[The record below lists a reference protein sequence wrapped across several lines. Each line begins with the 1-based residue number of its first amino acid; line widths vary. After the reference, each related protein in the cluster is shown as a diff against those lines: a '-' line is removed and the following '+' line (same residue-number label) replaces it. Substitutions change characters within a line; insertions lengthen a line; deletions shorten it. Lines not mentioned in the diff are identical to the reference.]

1 MTGSHA
7 TDRSGDEGGIP
18 PGRSARQPMFNL
30 PSVITWMLVLMWALQ
45 IVRDYVL
52 TRSQDIQVL
61 IQGGFIPLR
70 YSIDFSE
77 QGLAWLWTPLT
88 YSVLHGG
95 FAHLV
100 VNSIW
105 LMAFGAVVARRIG
118 VSKFLIFWVFSSIAS
133 AAVYWLANQDS
144 NIPMIGA
151 SGVVSALMGAAAR
164 FAFPM
169 SGRFNRMFAHLL
181 PRLTLAE
188 AMTNKTVITY
198 VAIWFGIN
206 ALAAFGFSG
215 GVGEGAQIAWEAHI
229 GGFLFGFFV
238 FPVFDNRQAI

>member
-7 TDRSGDEGGIP
+7 TDRSGDEGNIP
-18 PGRSARQPMFNL
+18 NRHGTGQPMFNL
-30 PSVITWMLVLMWALQ
+30 PAVIVWVLALMWALQ
-45 IVRDYVL
+45 LIRDFL
-52 TRSQDIQVL
+52 LSRAQDVQVL
-61 IQGGFIPLR
+61 IEGGFIPLR
-70 YSIDFSE
+70 YAIDTSE
-77 QGLAWLWTPLT
+77 QSLAWLWTPLT
-88 YSVLHGG
+88 YSLLHGG
-95 FAHLV
+95 FAHLI

-118 VSKFLIFWVFSSIAS
+118 TSKFLIFWVFSAIAS
-133 AAVYWLANQDS
+133 AALYWLVNQDS
-144 NIPMIGA
+144 NVPMIGA

-169 SGRFNRMFAHLL
+169 NGRFNRMYAHLL

-188 AMTNKTVITY
+188 AMTNRTVITY

-215 GVGEGAQIAWEAHI
+215 GVADGAQIAWEAHI

-238 FPVFDNRQAI
+238 FPLFDSRLPS